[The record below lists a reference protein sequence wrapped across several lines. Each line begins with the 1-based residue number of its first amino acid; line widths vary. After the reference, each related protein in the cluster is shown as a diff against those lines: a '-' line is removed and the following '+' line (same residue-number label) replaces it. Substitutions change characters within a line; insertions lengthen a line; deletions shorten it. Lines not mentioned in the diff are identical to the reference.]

1 MFIYY
6 LFIAFL
12 LAVYEETNT
21 IWFSEYIVQE
31 ETMYKLI
38 GVSINRNENN
48 TMDSIVFM
56 LMNCQLRMIYFSDNS
71 SCQIQWRL
79 I

>member
-1 MFIYY
+1 MLVYL

-38 GVSINRNENN
+38 GVSINRYNRFYCVYINELPVEN
-48 TMDSIVFM
+48 D
-56 LMNCQLRMIYFSDNS
+56 L
-71 SCQIQWRL
+71 
-79 I
+79 